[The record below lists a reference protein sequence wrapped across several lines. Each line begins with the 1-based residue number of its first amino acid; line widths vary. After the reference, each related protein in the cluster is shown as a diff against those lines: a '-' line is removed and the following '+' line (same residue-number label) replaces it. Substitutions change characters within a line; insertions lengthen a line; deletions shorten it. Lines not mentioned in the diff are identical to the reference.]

1 MKNNLKKIS
10 INRIV
15 ITVCL
20 LIYVL
25 YSFIY
30 NKTNDDIS
38 TMILLGT
45 DYKTFTLGLG
55 EYFRLITSGFCH
67 FSLLHLFCNMI
78 SLFSLGSFIETVYGS
93 KKYVI
98 YLIGGILIGSL
109 TSGILNSNIIESG
122 ISSALYTFLVIVTLY
137 FLMYH
142 GAIST
147 SFISI
152 FFINIGL
159 NFLPTVAWQAHLGGA
174 VTGFIFFFIDYYE
187 KTKNKSFNIIFKL
200 LLVITIVFLS
210 LKYYSTKDK
219 IKDYNGTDMRYV
231 EYTKTYVPFLCE
243 HYENKIYNYYV
254 EREK

>member
-1 MKNNLKKIS
+1 MKNDLKKIS

-78 SLFSLGSFIETVYGS
+78 SLLSLGSFIETVYGS
-93 KKYVI
+93 KRYVI

-174 VTGFIFFFIDYYE
+174 VAGFIFFFIDYYE
-187 KTKNKSFNIIFKL
+187 KTKNKSFNIISF
-200 LLVITIVFLS
+200 F
-210 LKYYSTKDK
+210 
-219 IKDYNGTDMRYV
+219 
-231 EYTKTYVPFLCE
+231 C
-243 HYENKIYNYYV
+243 
-254 EREK
+254 